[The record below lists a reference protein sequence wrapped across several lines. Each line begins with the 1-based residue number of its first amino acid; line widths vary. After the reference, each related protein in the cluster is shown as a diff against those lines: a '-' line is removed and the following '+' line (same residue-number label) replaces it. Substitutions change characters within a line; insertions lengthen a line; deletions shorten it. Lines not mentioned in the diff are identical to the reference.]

1 MFRYY
6 VLILA
11 HYSHEGKAELPS
23 WVQKE
28 QYTCDL
34 LATVKDVIQTQL
46 P

>member
-6 VLILA
+6 VLILV
-11 HYSHEGKAELPS
+11 HHSPEGKAELPS

-28 QYTCDL
+28 QPTCDL
-34 LATVKDVIQTQL
+34 LATVKDVSQAQL